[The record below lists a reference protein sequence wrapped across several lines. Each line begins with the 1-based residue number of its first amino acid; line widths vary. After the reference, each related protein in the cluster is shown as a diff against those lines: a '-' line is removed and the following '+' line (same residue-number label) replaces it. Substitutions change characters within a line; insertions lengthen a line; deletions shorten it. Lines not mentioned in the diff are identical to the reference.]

1 MSTPHFNLPLG
12 NLLPPRCLLQL
23 ERAGRLEAGG
33 GGEGMIAEDPLLLAR
48 VMEVREQIEDARVR
62 PRV

>member
-1 MSTPHFNLPLG
+1 MNDVLP
-12 NLLPPRCLLQL
+12 RRLLQL

-33 GGEGMIAEDPLLLAR
+33 GGVGMTAEDPLLLAR